1 VLLDEDQ
8 RSAILA
14 SIDDSVGVDG
24 REDEGEAGELLREI
38 RRQRKQLVG
47 AEQRAAQSGD
57 DLVLEPDAWGWD
69 ELVER
74 SSDYLSRFGKDLE
87 PMAVLVE
94 ASARSI
100 GPENLAETMA
110 MLAAMVETYW
120 DAGLYPAEDEEDGLA
135 ARFQP
140 LSGLSGGGSDKEG
153 ALISPLRRM
162 TILQAGGG
170 ALRYIDKVVADA
182 SMTAAQT
189 LSDEQKAERIERA
202 ETIYRE
208 IEQIAR
214 SVAQPALDQALAA
227 VKAAEQSWR
236 QAIGFISE
244 RTKPLFPS
252 ASLLTQELSN
262 IGGWLEALRPLAVPG
277 AAPAEEVAEE
287 SPVAVAE
294 GTGQASAPAAGGA
307 FNIGRVTRREDAL
320 RAIAAAAD
328 YFLANEPLSPI
339 GATLREV
346 DRRARMSLNALLSE
360 LIPDDSA
367 REVFYWRSGI
377 KPPTG
382 QSGQEQAEYQSSEE

>member
-1 VLLDEDQ
+1 MLLDEDQ

-14 SIDDSVGVDG
+14 PIDDSAGVDG

-57 DLVLEPDAWGWD
+57 DLVLEPEAWDWDA
-69 ELVER
+69 LVEH

-87 PMAVLVE
+87 PMAVLIE
-94 ASARSI
+94 ASVRSV
-100 GPENLAETMA
+100 GPENLAEAMA
-110 MLAAMVETYW
+110 LLASLVETYW
-120 DAGLYPAEDEEDGLA
+120 DAGLFPAEDEEDGVA

-153 ALISPLRRM
+153 ALILPLRRM
-162 TILQAGGG
+162 TIVQASAGS
-170 ALRYIDKVVADA
+170 LSYIDKVVADA
-182 SMTAAQT
+182 AMNSAQT
-189 LSDEQKAERIERA
+189 LTDEQKAERIEKA
-202 ETIYRE
+202 EATYRE
-208 IEQIAR
+208 IERIAR
-214 SVAQPALDQALAA
+214 SLSQSVFDEARALT
-227 VKAAEQSWR
+227 KAAEQSWR

-252 ASLLTQELSN
+252 ASLLSEELSN
-262 IGGWLEALRPLAVPG
+262 IGSWLEALRALAVPTAGEPEAAAEG
-277 AAPAEEVAEE
+277 AADLGAAGA
-287 SPVAVAE
+287 SGAAAGPVA
-294 GTGQASAPAAGGA
+294 SSGGP
-307 FNIGRVTRREDAL
+307 FTMGRVTRREDAL
-320 RAIAAAAD
+320 RAIGAAAD

-346 DRRARMSLNALLSE
+346 DRRARMSLNDLLSE

-367 REVFYWRSGI
+367 REIFYWRSGI

-382 QSGQEQAEYQSSEE
+382 QEQAGYYSEDE